1 MSRGSSDARAPA
13 VLLALGCVWGAS
25 FLFIKVL
32 VDDTGPLEVAT
43 GRLCIGA
50 IAILTFI
57 RLRGLAIP
65 RTPSLVARVGVLALV
80 ANIAPFALIA
90 WGEEH
95 IESGTA
101 SVLNSTMPIFTA
113 LFAAAILPEERCT
126 AARAGG
132 LMVGFLGVLVLT
144 GDEVF
149 DITSSNVL
157 GQLAVILAAA
167 CYAVGSVYSRTLL
180 RSTDPIGLSAL
191 QVAAGAVLSIPILL
205 AVEGRPDYSLSIEA
219 WLCLLALGAGATG
232 VAYVAYIWLI
242 DVTGSVRAS
251 LVTYVIPVV
260 GLFLGWAVLDESIG
274 LDTLVGTALI
284 IGGVAMVLRGG
295 SPGTQVRPVAQA
307 VTGTGTVTV
316 RPE

>member
-1 MSRGSSDARAPA
+1 MNRRSADARAPA
-13 VLLALGCVWGAS
+13 VLLGLGCVWGAS

-50 IAILTFI
+50 VAILSFI
-57 RLRGLAIP
+57 RLRGLP
-65 RTPSLVARVGVLALV
+65 VPWTPSLVAKVSVLALV

-113 LFAAAILPEERCT
+113 IFATSLLPEERFT
-126 AARAGG
+126 TARAGG
-132 LMVGFLGVLVLT
+132 LVVGFLGVLVLT
-144 GDEVF
+144 GDEAF
-149 DITSSNVL
+149 DVTSSSVL
-157 GQLAVILAAA
+157 GQLAVIAASA
-167 CYAVGSVYSRTLL
+167 CYGIGSVFSRTLL
-180 RSTDPIGLSAL
+180 RSTDPLGLSAL
-191 QVAAGAVLSIPILL
+191 QVAAGAVLSVPILL

-232 VAYVAYIWLI
+232 VAYVAYLWLI

-251 LVTYVIPVV
+251 LVTYIIPVV

-274 LDTLVGTALI
+274 INIVVGSALI

-295 SPGTQVRPVAQA
+295 SPGTQTRPVAQVA
-307 VTGTGTVTV
+307 AAD
-316 RPE
+316 

>member
-1 MSRGSSDARAPA
+1 MNRRSADARAPA

-50 IAILTFI
+50 VAILSFI
-57 RLRGLAIP
+57 RLRGLP
-65 RTPSLVARVGVLALV
+65 VPWTPSLVAKVSVLALV

-113 LFAAAILPEERCT
+113 IFATSLLPEERFT
-126 AARAGG
+126 TARAGG
-132 LMVGFLGVLVLT
+132 LVVGFLGVLVLT
-144 GDEVF
+144 GDEAF
-149 DITSSNVL
+149 DVTSSSVL
-157 GQLAVILAAA
+157 GQLAVIAASA
-167 CYAVGSVYSRTLL
+167 CYGIGSVFSRTLL
-180 RSTDPIGLSAL
+180 RSTDPLGLSAL
-191 QVAAGAVLSIPILL
+191 QVAAGSVLSVPILL

-232 VAYVAYIWLI
+232 VAYVAYLWLI

-251 LVTYVIPVV
+251 LVTYIIPIV

-274 LDTLVGTALI
+274 INIVVGSALI

-295 SPGTQVRPVAQA
+295 SPGTQTRPVAQVA
-307 VTGTGTVTV
+307 AAD
-316 RPE
+316 

>member
-1 MSRGSSDARAPA
+1 MNRRSSDAWAPA

-32 VDDTGPLEVAT
+32 VDETGPLEVAT

-50 IAILTFI
+50 VAILSFI
-57 RLRGLAIP
+57 RLRGLP
-65 RTPSLVARVGVLALV
+65 VPWSVSLVANVSVLALV
-80 ANIAPFALIA
+80 ANITPFALIA

-101 SVLNSTMPIFTA
+101 SVLNSVMPIFTA
-113 LFAAAILPEERCT
+113 IFAAAILPEERFT
-126 AARAGG
+126 VARAGG
-132 LMVGFLGVLVLT
+132 LVVAFLGVVALT

-149 DITSSNVL
+149 DITSSNAL
-157 GQLAVILAAA
+157 GEFAVILAAA
-167 CYAVGSVYSRTLL
+167 CYAVGSVFSRMLL
-180 RSTDPIGLSAL
+180 RSADPIGLSAL

-205 AVEGRPDYSLSIEA
+205 AVEGRPNYSLSLEA

-232 VAYVAYIWLI
+232 VAYVAYLWLI

-251 LVTYVIPVV
+251 LVTYIIPVV

-274 LDTLVGTALI
+274 VNTLVGTALI

-295 SPGTQVRPVAQA
+295 SPGTQVRPVEQA
-307 VTGTGTVTV
+307 ALVD
-316 RPE
+316 

>member
-1 MSRGSSDARAPA
+1 MNRRSADARAPV

-50 IAILTFI
+50 VAIMTFI
-57 RLRGLAIP
+57 RLRGLP
-65 RTPSLVARVGVLALV
+65 LTRTPSLIGKVSILALV

-113 LFAAAILPEERCT
+113 LFATVVLPEERFT
-126 AARAGG
+126 TARASG
-132 LMVGFLGVLVLT
+132 LVVSFLGVLVLT
-144 GDEVF
+144 GNDTF
-149 DITSSNVL
+149 DLTSSSVL
-157 GQLAVILAAA
+157 GQLAVILSSA
-167 CYAVGSVYSRTLL
+167 CYGVGSVFSRTLL
-180 RSTDPIGLSAL
+180 RSTDPLGLSAL
-191 QVAAGAVLSIPILL
+191 QVAAGAVLSVPILL
-205 AVEGRPDYSLSIEA
+205 AVEGIPDYSLSIEA

-232 VAYVAYIWLI
+232 VAYVAYLWLI

-251 LVTYVIPVV
+251 LVTYVIPLV
-260 GLFLGWAVLDESIG
+260 GLFLGWAVLNESIG
-274 LDTLVGTALI
+274 VDTLLGTVLI
-284 IGGVAMVLRGG
+284 IGGVAIVFRGS
-295 SPGTQVRPVAQA
+295 SPGTQVRPVAPVA
-307 VTGTGTVTV
+307 AAD
-316 RPE
+316 

>member
-1 MSRGSSDARAPA
+1 MNRRSADARAPA

-50 IAILTFI
+50 VTILMFI
-57 RLRGLAIP
+57 RLRGLTVP
-65 RTPSLVARVGVLALV
+65 RTPVLVAKVSALALV

-113 LFAAAILPEERCT
+113 SFAAAVLPEERFS
-126 AARAGG
+126 AARVGG
-132 LMVGFLGVLVLT
+132 LVVGFLGVLVLT
-144 GDEVF
+144 GDEAF
-149 DITSSNVL
+149 DITSSNML
-157 GQLAVILAAA
+157 GQLAVIAASA
-167 CYAVGSVYSRTLL
+167 CYAVGSVFSRTLL
-180 RSTDPIGLSAL
+180 RSTDPLGLSAL
-191 QVAAGAVLSIPILL
+191 QVAAGAVLSVPILL
-205 AVEGRPDYSLSIEA
+205 AVEGSPDYSLSLEA

-232 VAYVAYIWLI
+232 VAYVAYLWLI
-242 DVTGSVRAS
+242 DVTGSVLAS
-251 LVTYVIPVV
+251 LVTYIIPVV

-274 LDTLVGTALI
+274 VNTVAGSALI

-307 VTGTGTVTV
+307 AAAD
-316 RPE
+316 

>member
-1 MSRGSSDARAPA
+1 MNRRSPDARAPA

-50 IAILTFI
+50 VAILSFI
-57 RLRGLAIP
+57 RLRGLP
-65 RTPSLVARVGVLALV
+65 VPWTPSLVAKVSVLALV

-113 LFAAAILPEERCT
+113 IFATSLLPEERFT
-126 AARAGG
+126 TARAGG
-132 LMVGFLGVLVLT
+132 LVVGFLGVLVLT
-144 GDEVF
+144 GDEAF
-149 DITSSNVL
+149 DVTSSSVL
-157 GQLAVILAAA
+157 GQLAVIAASA
-167 CYAVGSVYSRTLL
+167 CYGIGSVFSRTLL
-180 RSTDPIGLSAL
+180 RSTDPLGLSAL
-191 QVAAGAVLSIPILL
+191 QVAAGAVLSVPILL

-232 VAYVAYIWLI
+232 VAYVAYLWLI

-251 LVTYVIPVV
+251 LVTYIIPVV

-274 LDTLVGTALI
+274 VNALLGSALI

-295 SPGTQVRPVAQA
+295 SPGTQARAVAQMA
-307 VTGTGTVTV
+307 AAD
-316 RPE
+316 